1 MFFILFIYLSG
12 HLGRDSMI
20 VGFSTTCAI
29 GVYHH
34 WSCEFESRS
43 WWGVLIQ
50 HYVIKFVSNLQQFG
64 GFFCVLRFPPPI
76 KLTTTI
82 QLKYI
87 LKVALNTIKQTNRLI
102 YPIIKACFQA
112 MLFWSACLV
121 VSKLDFLRQSFY
133 SCHRD
138 TPIWM
143 CYP

>member
-1 MFFILFIYLSG
+1 LCVRGIDFVSLYDFLLDFETVTILWYFMFFILFIYLSG
-12 HLGRDSMI
+12 HLGRDRMI

-29 GVYHH
+29 SVYHH

-50 HYVIKFVSNLQQFG
+50 HYVVTFVSNLQQFG
-64 GFFCVLRFPPPI
+64 GFFCVLRFPPSI

-87 LKVALNTIKQTNRLI
+87 LKVALNTIKQTNRLT

-112 MLFWSACLV
+112 MLC
-121 VSKLDFLRQSFY
+121 
-133 SCHRD
+133 
-138 TPIWM
+138 
-143 CYP
+143 